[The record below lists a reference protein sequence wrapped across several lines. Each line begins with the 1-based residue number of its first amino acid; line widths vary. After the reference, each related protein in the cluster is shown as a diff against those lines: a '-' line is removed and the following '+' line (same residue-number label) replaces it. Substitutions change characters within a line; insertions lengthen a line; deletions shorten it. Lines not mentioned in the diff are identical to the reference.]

1 MKLSKRILVVEDE
14 PDTAELLEF
23 HLEAAGFTVSIAE
36 DGDQALKNIHKLM
49 PDLIILDLMIPEIN
63 GMEVCKFIRKDPATE
78 LLPIMMCTAKAN
90 EIDKVLGLEL
100 GADDYITKPFS
111 PREVVLRINNLLKRN
126 DARNSTQ
133 KERIRLGEITIDKD
147 SHEVRVE
154 NELIELTA
162 TEYKLLI
169 LLTERKGRVQSRDML
184 LRDVWGYEGDID
196 TRTVDTH
203 VQRLRNKLK
212 GASKNIVTVRGFGYK
227 FFQET

>member
-1 MKLSKRILVVEDE
+1 
-14 PDTAELLEF
+14 
-23 HLEAAGFTVSIAE
+23 
-36 DGDQALKNIHKLM
+36 
-49 PDLIILDLMIPEIN
+49 
-63 GMEVCKFIRKDPATE
+63 
-78 LLPIMMCTAKAN
+78 MMCNAKAN

-111 PREVVLRINNLLKRN
+111 PREVVLRVNNLLKRS
-126 DARNSTQ
+126 DACKSTQ

-147 SHEVRVE
+147 SHEVKVE

-203 VQRLRNKLK
+203 VQRLRNKLN